1 MGKLDMPS
9 EIHIQLADLAVAT
22 LDPDSPIPLYH
33 QIEEDL
39 RQLINDGKLPVNAVL
54 PPELVL
60 SQAYSVGRHTMR
72 MALSRLAAD
81 GLISRRAGHGTT
93 VNPQPNRAKFYLD
106 RSFTQ
111 QMADMGRQARTKVLE
126 IQLGTIS
133 DSSPEVFANK
143 VGLECLRLDRLRFGD
158 DEPIGIQHA
167 ILLTERCPGLEK
179 QDFARF
185 GLYDILAHVYKL
197 SISRIQHI
205 ICATIADESQA
216 ELLEIEVGAPLLE
229 VDTEAF
235 LDNQYCFECT
245 TSFYRADRYEYSTTH
260 SAK

>member
-1 MGKLDMPS
+1 MPS

-22 LDPDSPIPLYH
+22 LDSDSHVPLYH

-39 RQLINDGKLPVNAVL
+39 RQLINNGHLPVNAVL
-54 PPELVL
+54 PPEMAL
-60 SQAYSVGRHTMR
+60 SQAYSVGRHTIR
-72 MALSRLAAD
+72 MALSQLAAD

-93 VNPQPNRAKFYLD
+93 VNPQPNRTKFYLD

-111 QMADMGRQARTKVLE
+111 QMADMGRQACAMVLE
-126 IQLGTIS
+126 IHLCHIS
-133 DSSPEVFANK
+133 ELSPEVFANK
-143 VGLECLRLDRLRFGD
+143 VGLECLKLDRLRFGD
-158 DEPIGIQHA
+158 DEPIGIQHS
-167 ILLTERCPGLEK
+167 ILLTERCPGLGK

-197 SISRIQHI
+197 TISHIQHT

-216 ELLEIEVGAPLLE
+216 ELLEIEVGSPLLE

-235 LDNQYCFECT
+235 LDKQYCFEYT

-260 SAK
+260 SAT

>member
-1 MGKLDMPS
+1 MPS

-22 LDPDSPIPLYH
+22 LDPDSHVPLYH
-33 QIEEDL
+33 QIEDDL
-39 RQLINDGKLPVNAVL
+39 RQLITSGHLPVNAVL
-54 PPELVL
+54 PPEMAL
-60 SQAYSVGRHTMR
+60 SQAYCVGRHTIR

-93 VNPQPNRAKFYLD
+93 VNPQPNRTKFYLD

-111 QMADMGRQARTKVLE
+111 QMADMGRQARAIVLE
-126 IQLGTIS
+126 ICLCHIS
-133 DSSPEVFANK
+133 EASPEIFANK
-143 VGLECLRLDRLRFGD
+143 VGLECLKLDRLRFGD
-158 DEPIGIQHA
+158 DEPIGIQHS
-167 ILLTERCPGLEK
+167 ILLTERCPGLGR

-197 SISRIQHI
+197 TISHIQHT
-205 ICATIADESQA
+205 ICATIANEAQA
-216 ELLEIEVGAPLLE
+216 DLLEIEIGSPLLE

-235 LDNQYCFECT
+235 LDKQYCFEST

-260 SAK
+260 SAT